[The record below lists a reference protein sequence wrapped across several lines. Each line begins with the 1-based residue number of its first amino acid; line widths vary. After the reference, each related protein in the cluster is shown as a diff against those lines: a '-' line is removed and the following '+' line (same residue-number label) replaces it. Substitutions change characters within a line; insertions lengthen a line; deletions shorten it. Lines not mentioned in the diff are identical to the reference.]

1 MAAQMFS
8 ESGQMQESDIPDIFD
23 VLEGGEDESAVKFLL
38 GFNAEDVDQQ
48 ISSQQHQ
55 HQLLTTSQLPPL
67 IATVAQP
74 SRIGNFSSSSSV
86 RKKSSESSGTSDSM
100 LTKEGKPRKR
110 DPVDPIRCIFSC
122 ESCAKAFTTKFNLK
136 RHINLHCNKSKEA
149 GVPVQGPPSAS
160 TPSRKAKERR
170 EAEAAS
176 GVTTQEPKTPSKK
189 KTPKI
194 PKPKPKSNLK
204 TLKQQRRVSS
214 GSQAGSVMS
223 LTTAQSSNNQQH
235 QLLVDQSR
243 VKLPSFQNQQH
254 TTTSYTINNS
264 SNQQH
269 ISHLQ
274 QSSVSQSQQQQQQQQ
289 QQQLLLHQPQ
299 QQRVIHHQNNTV
311 YQPLSDSTLHMI
323 HNMGPLP
330 VQQQLQQQ
338 QHPQQQQQIP
348 PQQQQRQFFQQRIV
362 RFVHPHQISQRLQQ
376 HTTAIVG
383 QFNDRQFLQQGANRG
398 VYQAIPVSIV
408 STGGGRGLVPRAIQL
423 PQQPLP
429 VLHALPTTTVGSFK
443 ASTTVS
449 AANGQLPIMAANVS
463 SFMPKFAAT
472 AVATHQRA
480 YVQPLSNDI
489 YIRPTNVL
497 STSTAIVSSPYL
509 QMPNV
514 STATNLENELCCPP
528 DELFDSEDGDA
539 SSVATPTSENH
550 ATSAVKSLPSIKSI
564 TDKNNVDD
572 SIGIVDEDD
581 GEEGNDESPPPLMAC
596 YFESSNVS
604 TSLVS
609 SHMESSDAINVRNSS
624 LNLPSNPPRG
634 LLEEI
639 PRGWVRKL
647 VTTGKGPRVF
657 YYNTMG
663 KKFSSSEEINQYFF
677 RLGQLVKTGLFNFD
691 PSKFNEESAKD
702 TVNGNRQLTSQQQ
715 QQMQTVLI

>member
-1 MAAQMFS
+1 MSSQMFS
-8 ESGQMQESDIPDIFD
+8 ESGHIQESDIPDIFD

-38 GFNAEDVDQQ
+38 GFNAEDVDQM
-48 ISSQQHQ
+48 SSQHQ
-55 HQLLTTSQLPPL
+55 QQQNNQLLTTAPLPPL
-67 IATVAQP
+67 IATVAP
-74 SRIGNFSSSSSV
+74 PGRVGNFSSSNSV

-122 ESCAKAFTTKFNLK
+122 ESCDKAFTTKFNLK

-170 EAEAAS
+170 EAEATL
-176 GVTTQEPKTPSKK
+176 GVTTQEPKAPSKK

-194 PKPKPKSNLK
+194 AKPRMKSNSK
-204 TLKQQRRVSS
+204 TLKQQRGVSS
-214 GSQAGSVMS
+214 GSQTGSVAS
-223 LTTAQSSNNQQH
+223 LTTMQASNNQQH
-235 QLLVDQSR
+235 QIVVDQSR
-243 VKLPSFQNQQH
+243 VKLPSFQNQQS
-254 TTTSYTINNS
+254 TISSYAISNS
-264 SNQQH
+264 STQQH
-269 ISHLQ
+269 ISHQ
-274 QSSVSQSQQQQQQQQ
+274 QLSSVPHSQQQQQQLQQ
-289 QQQLLLHQPQ
+289 QQPQ
-299 QQRVIHHQNNTV
+299 QQSVIHHPNNIA

-330 VQQQLQQQ
+330 IQQQ
-338 QHPQQQQQIP
+338 QQQHHPQQQQTIP
-348 PQQQQRQFFQQRIV
+348 QQQRQFFPQRIV
-362 RFVHPHQISQRLQQ
+362 RFVHPHQISQRLPQ

-383 QFNDRQFLQQGANRG
+383 QFNDRQFLHQGGNRG

-408 STGGGRGLVPRAIQL
+408 SAGGGRGLVPRAIHL

-429 VLHALPTTTVGSFK
+429 VLHALPTTNAGPYK
-443 ASTTVS
+443 PLTTLS
-449 AANGQLPIMAANVS
+449 ATNGQLPIMAANVS

-472 AVATHQRA
+472 AVTTHQRA

-489 YIRPTNVL
+489 YIRTTNNSSSNIS
-497 STSTAIVSSPYL
+497 STSTSMVSSPYL
-509 QMPNV
+509 PMSNV
-514 STATNLENELCCPP
+514 SIATNLESELSCPP

-539 SSVATPTSENH
+539 TPTSQNP

-564 TDKNNVDD
+564 TDKNNIDD
-572 SIGIVDEDD
+572 DIEIAEVDD

-596 YFESSNVS
+596 YFESSNFS
-604 TSLVS
+604 TSQVNNQ
-609 SHMESSDAINVRNSS
+609 MELSDAINVRNSS

-634 LLEEI
+634 LLQEI

-647 VTTGKGPRVF
+647 VTTSKGPRVF

-663 KKFSSSEEINQYFF
+663 KKFSSAEEINQYFL
-677 RLGQLVKTGLFNFD
+677 RLGQSVKSGLFNFD
-691 PSKFNEESAKD
+691 PSKFQEESAKD
-702 TVNGNRQLTSQQQ
+702 IVNGNRQLTSQQQ